1 MFEKGFLF
9 HKERKIFGY
18 ETNRKNE
25 KNNSGD
31 LKKKKKNWRKYF
43 FSRLKNSSYEIEWKL
58 NFSGEK

>member
-31 LKKKKKNWRKYF
+31 LKKKQKTEENNF
-43 FSRLKNSSYEIEWKL
+43 FLD
-58 NFSGEK
+58 